1 MKWCKVTVISN
12 KAKTTMLT
20 PRPRGKRSVYG
31 DDLLGGVLGVILRSV
46 GTGIVFLALGLWGKS
61 TFMS

>member
-1 MKWCKVTVISN
+1 
-12 KAKTTMLT
+12 MLT